1 MLLRCATI
9 VVTKRRFDNMTRI
22 NCGIPPA
29 ELSDRHIIAEHR
41 EIKRIPNLVKKGRY
55 SMKDQPAE
63 FTLGTG
69 HVKFFYDKL
78 GYLLERYKQLYDECV
93 KRGFNVSNYT
103 SAWDDVPDIMM
114 GAYSPTQR
122 DIDLIRNRIKER
134 GA

>member
-1 MLLRCATI
+1 
-9 VVTKRRFDNMTRI
+9 MTRI

-29 ELSDRHIIAEHR
+29 ELSNRHIIAEHR

-55 SMKDQPAE
+55 SMKDQPIE

-93 KRGFNVSNYT
+93 KRGFNVTNYSN
-103 SAWDDVPDIMM
+103 AWDDIPETMM
-114 GAYSPTQR
+114 GSYSPTQR

-134 GA
+134 SA